1 MRCRWKGAR
10 PAVLAL
16 ALVLALAP
24 AALRAQTAEPDGSK
38 VKKAIAYAG
47 CIGSVA
53 LLPLTAAGVFA
64 MAIACANALAI
75 SAE

>member
-1 MRCRWKGAR
+1 MWCRGKGAR
-10 PAVLAL
+10 PAALAL

-24 AALRAQTAEPDGSK
+24 AAPRAETAEPDGSK
-38 VKKAIAYAG
+38 LKKAIAYAG

-53 LLPLTAAGVFA
+53 LLPLTVAGVFA